1 MKNISQIDRSFF
13 SSFLFF
19 FIPSSLLFLFVS
31 SLSAQI
37 KIVTTPEAPAA
48 IGPYSQAIVVGNL
61 VFCSGQISLD
71 PATIQMVGED
81 IENQTRQIFKNIR
94 AVLKAEN
101 LTLSNVVKC
110 TVFMKDLN
118 DFGKMNT
125 IYAEEFGT
133 HKPARSTVQVARL
146 PKDAL
151 IEIECI
157 AVK

>member
-1 MKNISQIDRSFF
+1 MNKINFY
-13 SSFLFF
+13 FLFF
-19 FIPSSLLFLFVS
+19 LLTISLA
-31 SLSAQI
+31 AQTKTESPI
-37 KIVTTPEAPAA
+37 KIIATPEAPAA
-48 IGPYSQAIVVGNL
+48 IGPYSQAISVGNL
-61 VFCSGQISLD
+61 VFCSGQIALD
-71 PATIQMVGED
+71 PVTMQIVGED
-81 IENQTRQIFKNIR
+81 IETQTIQIFKNIR

-118 DFGKMNT
+118 DFAKMNT
-125 IYAEEFGT
+125 LYAEEFGT
-133 HKPARSTVQVARL
+133 NKPARSTVQVARL

>member
-1 MKNISQIDRSFF
+1 MKKINTCS
-13 SSFLFF
+13 LFF
-19 FIPSSLLFLFVS
+19 ILTVSLF
-31 SLSAQI
+31 AQTKSESQTEI

-48 IGPYSQAIVVGNL
+48 IGPYSQAISVGNL
-61 VFCSGQISLD
+61 VFCSGQIALD
-71 PATIQMVGED
+71 PATMQIVGED
-81 IENQTRQIFKNIR
+81 IETQTKQVFKNIR

-118 DFGKMNT
+118 DFAKMNAL
-125 IYAEEFGT
+125 YAVEFGT